1 MRNFG
6 MTLSSLRR
14 ETGRSQREVAAD
26 LGISQ
31 ALLSHYENNAREPKL
46 DFVVKTCDY
55 YNVTSDYIL
64 GRSDERNRNPSVNIG
79 SLSALITELLELK
92 SAEESIVKKL
102 KQLTEHE

>member
-14 ETGRSQREVAAD
+14 ETGRSQREVATD

-46 DFVVKTCDY
+46 DFVIKTCDY
-55 YNVTSDYIL
+55 YSVTSDYIL
-64 GRSDERNRNPSVNIG
+64 GRSDERNGDPSVNID
-79 SLSALITELLELK
+79 SLGALINELLELR
-92 SAEESIVKKL
+92 SAEESIIEKL